1 VGIGPIR
8 FSSFILDP
16 AEGRLTRGGEP
27 TPLRWRTFA
36 VLQYLAQRPDKLVT
50 KSELFAAVWPDVTV
64 SETVLAVCISELRK
78 VLGDSAKTPRFIETA
93 HGRGYR
99 FIADVGPE
107 RPSAAR
113 APIVGRDAE
122 LARLGERLE
131 LALAG
136 QRQMVFV
143 TGDAGIGKTTV
154 VETFLEGLAGE
165 GAFWIARGQCVELHG
180 SGEAFMPVLEGLG
193 RLCREPAGEELVPLL
208 REHAPS
214 WLLQLPGL
222 VSAADRE
229 ALGRQHAG
237 VTRGRML
244 REMVVGIEAL
254 TTRTPMVVLLEDLHW
269 SDPST
274 FDLLAALAQ
283 RRGAARFLVIGTY
296 RPVEVGANDRFFDSV
311 RFLLDGRHPCAE
323 LALEPLS
330 ESATEAYLHARFGER
345 TLPAGFARA
354 VHRRTGG
361 NPLFIVHLADRAAS
375 AGGPPAVA
383 DLETFL
389 GDLPDSLR
397 HAIEKQLGRLGADER
412 RILEAASIAGFEFT
426 TAEVAA
432 GLAEDADVV
441 DACCRALAQRQA
453 FVRAAGRSE
462 WRDGTVASRYAF
474 AHALYLEAIQGGV
487 AERARRLLHQ
497 RIGER
502 LESAWGGAAS
512 EIAATLAVHFA
523 RADDHARALRHNRE
537 AGERAIQR
545 NAFAEAT
552 AHFRAALHAFDRLP
566 DEEKRALDELQLQVA
581 LGGALSQIQ
590 GFAAPEVGRAYER
603 ALALSNDA
611 GDVPERF
618 VAVAGLEA
626 YYSIRGDLPVAST
639 LGRRLLTLGQSSND
653 PTRLMEAHHAMGCNR
668 LRAAALADA
677 RSHLEEAIALYDLEP
692 RPDAH
697 RLTGHDPK
705 VCCLGFLACAQWF
718 SGHPTQ
724 ARTSAEA
731 ALAWAERLAHP
742 PTLALALSLVA
753 WVRVLRREPRA
764 VEELTARA
772 LAIATEYGLVFYAA
786 IASVHRGWALAALGR
801 DPEAAGLLQAGV
813 RGYGATGAGTN
824 EGAHRMLAA
833 ESHLRL
839 GRKDEAH
846 DDLVAAFEA
855 LERHGERN
863 VEAELHR
870 LRGELLVGRD
880 DQEAERSFRTALDV
894 ARRQGARSFELRAA
908 LSLARHSGS
917 CDELRRAYALLA
929 DGDDAPDLAAAAA
942 ALGPGRRAAAP

>member
-1 VGIGPIR
+1 MGTGPVR
-8 FSSFILDP
+8 FSSFVLDP

-27 TPLRWRTFA
+27 LPLRWRAFA
-36 VLQYLAQRPDKLVT
+36 VLQYLAQRPGKLVT

-78 VLGDSAKTPRFIETA
+78 ALGDNAKTPRFIETA

-99 FIADVGPE
+99 FIGNVGHE
-107 RPSAAR
+107 RPSAAT
-113 APIVGRDAE
+113 APIVGRDAQ
-122 LARLGERLE
+122 LARLGRHLE

-136 QRQMVFV
+136 QRQIVFV

-154 VETFLEGLAGE
+154 VETFLETLADKGP
-165 GAFWIARGQCVELHG
+165 WIARGHCVELHG

-193 RLCREPAGEELVPLL
+193 RLCRELAGEELVPLL

-222 VSAADRE
+222 ISAADRE
-229 ALGRQHAG
+229 TLGRLHAG

-254 TTRTPMVVLLEDLHW
+254 TTRTPMVMLLEDLHW

-283 RRGAARFLVIGTY
+283 RRGAARLLVIGTY
-296 RPVEVGANDRFFDSV
+296 RRAEVGADDRFFDSV

-323 LALEPLS
+323 LALEPLT
-330 ESATEAYLHARFGER
+330 ESATGEYLRVRFGGGA
-345 TLPAGFARA
+345 LPAGFARA

-361 NPLFIVHLADRAAS
+361 NPLFIVHLAGRAAN
-375 AGGPPAVA
+375 AGGPHAA
-383 DLETFL
+383 TDLETFL
-389 GDLPDSLR
+389 GDVPDSLR

-412 RILEAASIAGFEFT
+412 RILEAASIAGLDFT

-432 GLAEDADVV
+432 GLAEDV
-441 DACCRALAQRQA
+441 DAVDARCRALAHRQA
-453 FVRAAGRSE
+453 FVRAVGRSE

-487 AERARRLLHQ
+487 AERARRQLHQ

-512 EIAATLAVHFA
+512 EIAATLAGHFA
-523 RADDHARALRHNRE
+523 RADDHARALRYNRD

-552 AHFRAALHAFDRLP
+552 THFRAALHAFDRLP
-566 DEEKRALDELQLQVA
+566 DGEKHALAELQLQVA
-581 LGGALSQIQ
+581 LGGALSQVQ

-603 ALALSNDA
+603 ALALSNDV
-611 GDVPERF
+611 GDVAERF
-618 VAVAGLEA
+618 VAIAGLEA
-626 YYSIRGDLPVAST
+626 YYSIRGDLPVASS
-639 LGRRLLTLGQSSND
+639 LGRRLLALGQSSSD
-653 PTRLMEAHHAMGCNR
+653 PTRLMEAHHAVGCNR
-668 LRAAALADA
+668 LRAAALEDS
-677 RSHLEEAIALYDLEP
+677 RVHLEQAIALYDLEP

-718 SGHPTQ
+718 SGQPTQ

-731 ALAWAERLAHP
+731 AVAWAERLAHP
-742 PTLALALSLVA
+742 PTLALALSLA
-753 WVRVLRREPRA
+753 TWVRVLRREPHA

-772 LAIATEYGLVFYAA
+772 LEVAAEYGLAFYAA
-786 IASVHRGWALAALGR
+786 IASVQRAWALAVLGGG
-801 DPEAAGLLQAGV
+801 PEVAELLEAGV
-813 RGYGATGAGTN
+813 RGYGMTGAGTN
-824 EGAHRMLAA
+824 EAAHRMLAA
-833 ESHLRL
+833 EAHLRL
-839 GRKDEAH
+839 GRTDDAH
-846 DDLVAAFEA
+846 HDLIAAFEA

-870 LRGELLVGRD
+870 LRGELLAERH
-880 DQEAERSFRTALDV
+880 DQEAEQSFRTALDV
-894 ARRQGARSFELRAA
+894 ARRQGATSYELRAA
-908 LSLARHSGS
+908 LSLARRSGS
-917 CDELRRAYALLA
+917 CGELQRAYARFT
-929 DGDDAPDLAAAAA
+929 DGDDAPDLADAATL
-942 ALGPGRRAAAP
+942 LGAHQRAAVP